1 MVKRER
7 EHHKIQFFVVITKE
21 SKMASAWQVRCV
33 LRAAG
38 RWKSSEV
45 LTGAQGSMFN
55 LVPSLNTGP
64 LGLTRSLFV
73 CSRSLLSPQSSPSL
87 NSGVSQARVPVEAS
101 GILTPKLTCVCVTR
115 GKSKKSRK
123 NKYSQKQN
131 DDDDDTEDE
140 DEDEDMK
147 LETGSDFRELK
158 ARVPSLRID
167 AILKSGLN
175 MSRNKV
181 ESAFY
186 DSRIRINGKKLLKK
200 SQQCHMGDEIDVIKI
215 VARDNPNNLYVSRVV
230 VVALGDTAEDEE
242 KVTVKLRRYPNLL
255 VECYKDYKVPQQE

>member
-1 MVKRER
+1 MFMTGLLKAFMEKY
-7 EHHKIQFFVVITKE
+7 HQ
-21 SKMASAWQVRCV
+21 
-33 LRAAG
+33 LR
-38 RWKSSEV
+38 S
-45 LTGAQGSMFN
+45 
-55 LVPSLNTGP
+55 
-64 LGLTRSLFV
+64 
-73 CSRSLLSPQSSPSL
+73 
-87 NSGVSQARVPVEAS
+87 
-101 GILTPKLTCVCVTR
+101 
-115 GKSKKSRK
+115 
-123 NKYSQKQN
+123 
-131 DDDDDTEDE
+131 DDDEDFTDDE

-181 ESAFY
+181 ESAFF

-200 SQQCHMGDEIDVIKI
+200 SQQCHMGDEIDVIKA
-215 VARDNPNNLYVSRVV
+215 VARDNANNLYVSRVV
-230 VVALGDTAEDEE
+230 VMALGHMAEDDE